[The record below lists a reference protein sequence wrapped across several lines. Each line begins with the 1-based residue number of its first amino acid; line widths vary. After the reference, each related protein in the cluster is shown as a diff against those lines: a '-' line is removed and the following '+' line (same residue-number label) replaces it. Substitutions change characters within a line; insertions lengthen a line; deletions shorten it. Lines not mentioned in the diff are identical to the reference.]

1 MSEPQMG
8 DWRQQI
14 QEIAKGWLFSDLD
27 SDPFPET
34 VIIPLENPDLHESE
48 VFHKKIGEARH
59 YRCIATGSHRG
70 CTVGVLK
77 SKFGAPA
84 VAMAVEVLANMGV
97 RTVIGVG
104 FCGGLRPEI
113 RCGDLVLPL
122 ASVRDDGTTARYVAE
137 GYPAVADIEALDVL
151 RQAAALPGHRWHCGF
166 IWSTDGILL
175 ESTESVR
182 HWASRGV
189 IGVDMEVG
197 ALFTIA
203 RLRGLRAAAILVA
216 SDNPATGERT
226 DIDRLSAGVDAAI
239 NLAFDLAAR
248 LAVRAG

>member
-1 MSEPQMG
+1 MSEPQVM

-14 QEIAKGWLFSDLD
+14 QEIANTWLFSDLG
-27 SDPFPET
+27 SDPFPDT
-34 VIIPLENPDLHESE
+34 VIIPLENPDLHENDH
-48 VFHKKIGEARH
+48 FHKKLDEARH

-70 CTVGVLK
+70 YSVGILK

-104 FCGGLRPEI
+104 FCGGLRPDVN
-113 RCGDLVLPL
+113 CGDLILPL

-137 GYPAVADIEALDVL
+137 GYPAVADIEALDAL
-151 RQAAALPGHRWHCGF
+151 RQAAVSLGHRWHCGF
-166 IWSTDGILL
+166 IWSTEGILL

-182 HWASRGV
+182 HWATRGV

-203 RLRGLRAAAILVA
+203 RLRGVRAAAILVA
-216 SDNPATGERT
+216 SDNPATGSRT
-226 DIDRLSAGVDAAI
+226 DLARLSAGVDAAI
-239 NLAFDLAAR
+239 NLGFDLAAR
-248 LAVRAG
+248 LATR

>member
-1 MSEPQMG
+1 MSEPQTG
-8 DWRQQI
+8 DWRHQI
-14 QEIAKGWLFSDLD
+14 QEIARGWLFSDLG
-27 SDPFPET
+27 SDAFPDT

-48 VFHKKIGEARH
+48 FFHEKLTEARH

-70 CTVGVLK
+70 CPVGVLK

-84 VAMAVEVLANMGV
+84 VAMAIEVLANMGV

-104 FCGGLRPEI
+104 FCGGLRPDI

-137 GYPAVADIEALDVL
+137 GYPAVADLEALDVL
-151 RQAAALPGHRWHCGF
+151 RQAAASLAHPWHCGF

-175 ESTESVR
+175 ESTESVH
-182 HWASRGV
+182 HWSTRGV

-197 ALFTIA
+197 ALYTIA
-203 RLRGLRAAAILVA
+203 RLRGLRAAAVLVA
-216 SDNPATGERT
+216 SDNPATGYRT
-226 DIDRLSAGVDAAI
+226 DPAKLSAGVDAAI
-239 NLAFDLAAR
+239 SLAFDLAAR
-248 LAVRAG
+248 LSVR